1 MSYRQTVREIAKDQH
16 GFITTSQAKAANVP
30 AVELRKLAYR
40 GALENRG
47 YGVYKIL
54 DLPATEFD
62 QFAEIIYRIGDGAFL
77 AGETVLALHNL
88 ALVNP
93 YKISVLTTKRV
104 RTKLPKFVTVS
115 IGAISPDEATT
126 IDGIPAITVERAL
139 RDCKNKIM
147 PERFKVMVYEA
158 KINGH
163 LTKTEATQLL
173 RRTTKPLK

>member
-1 MSYRQTVREIAKDQH
+1 MTYRQTVREIAKDQH

-54 DLPATEFD
+54 DLPTTEFD
-62 QFAEIIYRIGDGAFL
+62 QFAEIIYRIGDRAFL

-93 YKISVLTTKRV
+93 FKISVLTTKRV

-126 IDGIPAITVERAL
+126 IDGISATTVEKAL
-139 RDCKNKIM
+139 RDCKKMIL
-147 PERFKVMVYEA
+147 PERVMVMVYQA
-158 KINGH
+158 KINGY